1 MYSHAHPEALDTR
14 GQIPPRPPF
23 PFEEDPALIET
34 PKTDRHWPEPPLPL
48 HVDWVDDREAIKD
61 YREQVMIY
69 HLAAAAQSLIRA
81 HFPRTYADDDY
92 SRVPLIPL
100 RDISIGYKD
109 ASDKI
114 QRLVVACHEQ
124 PGTIISAADFDPK

>member
-1 MYSHAHPEALDTR
+1 MIPDREKRLQSMGLDMIRLLRMYAHAHPEALDTR
-14 GQIPPRPPF
+14 GQIPPRPPY

-48 HVDWVDDREAIKD
+48 NVDWVDDGDAIQD

-81 HFPRTYADDDY
+81 HFPRIYAENNYQSLD
-92 SRVPLIPL
+92 SAH
-100 RDISIGYKD
+100 SIERHLD
-109 ASDKI
+109 W
-114 QRLVVACHEQ
+114 L
-124 PGTIISAADFDPK
+124 